1 MIARMGIALDGHKVP
16 IVEINGSE
24 IHLGSMG
31 NAKYA
36 STVWRG
42 RNIPKDREV
51 TSLMLFGIG
60 DGQIAVDALEY
71 AKESLLIYEPCK
83 EIYNMVKT
91 TAVLKKLNKSPQ
103 VIITTDL
110 SEFNK
115 HVSRVIND
123 DNIEGMLL
131 KVHPGYDQA
140 IWRDEIVQAY
150 DNLKLCMEC
159 RVEMV
164 IGLREA
170 AEPIIRAEL
179 SNIPYMKDGVML
191 ARLRGR
197 WDTRVPVIVVGAGP
211 SLRKNVDELRRVG
224 NNACIICMDSA
235 YQVLLEHGVVP
246 HMLATVDAEKQ
257 LELFGDVE
265 KLRIPLVL
273 SSNAVPE
280 LVSRSP
286 ALKIWCRDHRYVSE
300 LLEEAGVET
309 PIFPVEVGVSS
320 LVLATVLELGVEK
333 VIFVGTDLAY
343 SADKMSHSVDM
354 LSELGKDE
362 YEEREE
368 LKKEGYYG
376 DIVMSRPDWYRM
388 QQWYEKIIE
397 EDERRI
403 YINATE
409 GGVRIRGTV
418 QKPLKEVV
426 DGFAERSGDWLRVIY
441 DPEVYL
447 TDKEYE
453 KLMNLYENG
462 FRDFD
467 GFRNLSLEETIVN
480 KSYHRPRIFQ
490 LVVGGMHGM
499 EGTSRKERYRRSME
513 MLGRIIDEIRMERK
527 DENG

>member
-1 MIARMGIALDGHKVP
+1 MKAFFEMALDEHKVP
-16 IVEINGSE
+16 VVEIDGVKV
-24 IHLGSMG
+24 HLGSMG
-31 NAKYA
+31 DAKYA
-36 STVWRG
+36 STAWKRQS
-42 RNIPKDREV
+42 IPEDREI

-71 AKESLLIYEPCK
+71 AKESLIIYEPSK
-83 EIYNMVKT
+83 EVYNLVKT
-91 TAVLKKLNKSPQ
+91 TSLFKKLNKYPQ
-103 VIITTDL
+103 VRITTDL
-110 SEFNK
+110 SDFNK
-115 HVSRVIND
+115 FVSQVIND

-131 KVHPGYDQA
+131 KVHPGYDRP
-140 IWRDEIVQAY
+140 IWHDEIVQAY

-164 IGLREA
+164 IGLRDV
-170 AEPIIRAEL
+170 AEPIVRAEL
-179 SNIPYMKDGVML
+179 SNIPYMKGGVML

-197 WDTRVPVIVVGAGP
+197 WDTRVPVIIVGAGP
-211 SLRKNVDELRRVG
+211 SLKKNVDELRRVG

-235 YQVLLEHGVVP
+235 YQVLIEHGVIP

-265 KLRIPLVL
+265 KMRVPLIL
-273 SSNAVPE
+273 SSNSVPE
-280 LVSRSP
+280 LVSRAP
-286 ALKIWCRDHRYVSE
+286 AIKIWCRDHRYVTE

-333 VIFVGTDLAY
+333 VILCGTDLAY

-376 DIVMSRPDWYRM
+376 DVVMSRPDWYRM
-388 QQWYEKIIE
+388 QQWYEKIIN
-397 EDERRI
+397 EDDRRE

-418 QKPLKEVV
+418 QRPLKEVV
-426 DGFAERSGDWLRVIY
+426 DELAERNGNWLRVIY
-441 DPEVYL
+441 DPAVYL

-453 KLMNLYENG
+453 RVMDSYFKG
-462 FRDFD
+462 FDDFD
-467 GFRNLSLEETIVN
+467 GFRNLSLEETIID

-499 EGTSRKERYRRSME
+499 EGSTREERYRKSME
-513 MLGRIIDEIRMERK
+513 MLGRIIDGIREER
-527 DENG
+527 DNQDG